1 VRDDEPVPT
10 HLTLFAD
17 YFQIHLQDEQCE
29 SELSEAWTEQ
39 ACLDGLAVAHSILGI
54 GTAVNWDVGVEVAL
68 LASEPQDDSPAYDH
82 VVEAS
87 IQVASGR
94 LVVMGCTD
102 YLPDAPRFDVQ
113 AGWNRIRASRSNL
126 AAAITASNEEPV
138 ENVRL
143 QVWPG
148 PESDPR
154 IIKRW
159 TQAEN

>member
-1 VRDDEPVPT
+1 MRDNERVST
-10 HLTLFAD
+10 HLSLFAD

-29 SELSEAWTEQ
+29 SDLGEAWTEQ
-39 ACLDGLAVAHSILGI
+39 ACLDGLAVAHGIVGI
-54 GTAVNWDVGVEVAL
+54 GTAVNWDVGVEVVV
-68 LASEPQDDSPAYDH
+68 LASEPRDDSSAYDH

-87 IQVASGR
+87 IQVPSGR

-102 YLPDAPRFDVQ
+102 DGPDAPRFEVQ
-113 AGWNRIRASRSNL
+113 TGWNRIRASRSNL
-126 AAAITASNEEPV
+126 AAAVPASHEEPV

-143 QVWPG
+143 QAWPG

-159 TQAEN
+159 TQGGI